1 MPSVTLY
8 PIFMNLARRHV
19 LVVGG
24 GAVGARK
31 TQGLLE
37 ARARVT
43 VVSPAFSAAFD
54 RLKSVTFVRRRY
66 AAGHMRRRKWSLVF
80 AASNVA
86 TVNRQ
91 VQKDA
96 AAAGIPCCR
105 CDKPERGD
113 FNNGATASVGPVLL
127 SVSTGG
133 AAPGLS
139 ARIRDSAAKSI
150 DPLHAVLAELH
161 HKWRPLIKKRIRTP
175 ELRRTIL
182 QRLAGEEMITR
193 LRRGGR
199 SGAQKLFREWLQE
212 MTRPKSNGSPD
223 SGRRRG

>member
-1 MPSVTLY
+1 MNPAARARKPPGR
-8 PIFMNLARRHV
+8 PIFAAFSFRSLIHCHLPPDSLKYSVYAIRDPLPHFHEPGAATCWSSAGGCRRAENAGAAR
-19 LVVGG
+19 
-24 GAVGARK
+24 GA
-31 TQGLLE
+31 
-37 ARARVT
+37 ARVT

-133 AAPGLS
+133 A
-139 ARIRDSAAKSI
+139 
-150 DPLHAVLAELH
+150 
-161 HKWRPLIKKRIRTP
+161 
-175 ELRRTIL
+175 
-182 QRLAGEEMITR
+182 
-193 LRRGGR
+193 RGGVVGEDPR
-199 SGAQKLFREWLQE
+199 
-212 MTRPKSNGSPD
+212 
-223 SGRRRG
+223 